1 MDLQVDE
8 RCRLAASNGGA
19 RSLIQQ
25 GGVKLNGEKLDNADM
40 EVKSVGEIILQPG
53 KRRFTRIFFT

>member
-1 MDLQVDE
+1 VDLQADE
-8 RCRLAASNGGA
+8 RCRLAAPDGGA

-25 GGVKLNGEKLDNADM
+25 GGVKLNGEKLDNVDP
-40 EVKSVGEIILQPG
+40 EVKPVGEIILQAG